1 MPVSGMHDW
10 TLVLLS
16 ILIATASS
24 YTALD
29 LAGRVRASSG
39 WPARSWLLAAAV
51 AMGGGIW
58 SMHFVGM
65 LAFTLP
71 GHIVEYAL
79 GLTSLSLAAPIAVT
93 ALAFHIANRHASTW
107 STLAI
112 SGLLMGGGIIIMHY
126 TGMAAMRMP
135 MDLSY
140 DRLWVAVSVLIAIG
154 AASVALWLA
163 FKNTRLVE
171 RLVASVFMGFAIA
184 GMHYAAMQ
192 GARFTP
198 HVGNGSAHVHAD
210 VGQTQL
216 ALAISATTFLI
227 LFLALIAAMF
237 DRRFAVLAE
246 REAILLRESEER
258 FRLLYRK
265 TPLPLHSLT
274 ENGIIE
280 QVSDAW
286 LELLGY
292 TREEV
297 IGRPISVV
305 MTDESVRYR
314 RDTAWPKLVAKGR
327 LDNVEYQLVTR
338 DGKVLD
344 VLLSGRVE
352 RDSEGGILRIL
363 GGVIDVTARRKAEEA
378 LHQARKLEA
387 VGGLVAGV
395 SHDFN
400 NLLMAILGSLSLARK
415 RLPNDAKL
423 TRLID
428 NAEQAAQ
435 RGAMLTKRM
444 LAFARSQR
452 LHPEPVDIPDLVRNM
467 AALLRSSAGPAV
479 RLETRFPLDLP
490 PALVDPNQLEL
501 ALLNLVVNAS
511 DAMPDGGT
519 ITIAATHERE
529 AEAGP
534 NQKEGFVRIV
544 VADTGQGMDD
554 ETLARAREPFFTT
567 KSVGQ
572 GTGLGLSMVHG
583 LAEQSGG
590 RLALSSS
597 KGVGTQAEIWLPSS
611 AGRTVTNVIPD
622 ALEPRL
628 LRTSPLSILV
638 VDDDPLVLENAAALL
653 EDLGHTAVQAESGE
667 VALSQLLRRGSFDLL
682 ITDQGMPSM
691 TGLQLIERIRRD
703 QPLQPIIL
711 ATGYAELPQS
721 VPASIRVLNKPFD
734 QLTLAKVI
742 AETVQPENTRN
753 VVRLHN

>member
-1 MPVSGMHDW
+1 MLLSGMHDW

-16 ILIATASS
+16 VLIATASS

-29 LAGRVRASSG
+29 LAGRIRASTG
-39 WPARSWLLAAAV
+39 WPARAWLLAAAV

-71 GHIVEYAL
+71 GTIVEYEL
-79 GLTSLSLAAPIAVT
+79 GLTFLSLAAPIAVT
-93 ALAFHIANRHASTW
+93 SLGFHIAHRHASTW
-107 STLAI
+107 STLPF
-112 SGLLMGGGIIIMHY
+112 SGLLMGGGIVIMHY

-140 DRLWVAVSVLIAIG
+140 DPLWVAVSVLIAIG

-163 FKNTRLVE
+163 FKNTRLAE

-192 GARFTP
+192 GSHFTP
-198 HVGNGSAHVHAD
+198 HLESASVHSHAD

-227 LFLALIAAMF
+227 LLMALIAAMF

-246 REAILLRESEER
+246 REATLLRVSEER
-258 FRLLYRK
+258 FRRLYRR
-265 TPLPLHSLT
+265 TPLPLHSLN
-274 ENGIIE
+274 EHGVIE

-297 IGRPISVV
+297 IGKPITTV
-305 MTDESVRYR
+305 MTQESVQYR
-314 RDTAWPKLVAKGR
+314 RETAWPKLLDKGR
-327 LDNVEYQLVTR
+327 LDDVEYRLVTKE
-338 DGKVLD
+338 GKVLD

-352 RDSEGGILRIL
+352 RDGKGGVLRIL
-363 GGVIDVTARRKAEEA
+363 GGVIDVTARRKAEED
-378 LHQARKLEA
+378 LQHARKLEA

-415 RLPNDAKL
+415 HLPDDAKL

-435 RGAMLTKRM
+435 RGATLTKRM

-452 LHPEPVDIPDLVRNM
+452 LNPEPVDIPDLVRNM
-467 AALLRSSAGPAV
+467 AALLRSSVGPAV
-479 RLETRFPLDLP
+479 RLETHFPSELP
-490 PALVDPNQLEL
+490 AALVDPNQFEL

-511 DAMPDGGT
+511 DAMPKGGT
-519 ITIAATHERE
+519 ITLSATQERGDE
-529 AEAGP
+529 ADSD
-534 NQKEGFVRIV
+534 QRSSFVRI
-544 VADTGQGMDD
+544 AITDTGEGMDD
-554 ETLARAREPFFTT
+554 ETLGRAREPFFTT
-567 KSVGQ
+567 KPVGR

-590 RLALSSS
+590 HLVLSSS
-597 KGVGTQAEIWLPSS
+597 KDVGTRAEIWLPISD
-611 AGRTVTNVIPD
+611 GRAASTAMPNTV
-622 ALEPRL
+622 EPRL

-638 VDDDPLVLENAAALL
+638 VDDDPLVLENTAAML
-653 EDLGHTAVQAESGE
+653 EDLGHAVVQAESGE
-667 VALSQLLRRGSFDLL
+667 EALMQLLGKGRYDLL

-703 QPLQPIIL
+703 RPLQPIIL
-711 ATGYAELPQS
+711 ATGYAELPNNI
-721 VPASIRVLNKPFD
+721 PAFVSVLNKPFD
-734 QLTLAKVI
+734 QSTLARFIREIPKF
-742 AETVQPENTRN
+742 ENDSD
-753 VVRLHN
+753 VVRLHS